1 MTKALPVPGLRP
13 KNSLDENAR
22 KILKIRLAEF
32 YALATVVDQELA
44 VAELH
49 NLRIAAKRLRYS
61 LELFPTVF
69 GEAGARNID
78 RIKALQEELGVI
90 HDIDVRIELIRSEL
104 LAQNE
109 TQLDSI
115 IEELMTASKTAH
127 RAILTSAL
135 RPPPDDPRRGLY
147 ALLGRQMLDRRER
160 YRAFITLW
168 NEFEGA
174 GMRSDLVQMTWD
186 SSRACASKDPA

>member
-1 MTKALPVPGLRP
+1 MKAAVFHGPGDLRVSELPRP
-13 KNSLDENAR
+13 SISEHEIL
-22 KILKIRLAEF
+22 LKIA
-32 YALATVVDQELA
+32 ACA
-44 VAELH
+44 VCGSDVRTFRH
-49 NLRIAAKRLRYS
+49 
-61 LELFPTVF
+61 
-69 GEAGARNID
+69 GARNID

-115 IEELMTASKTAH
+115 IEELMTASKTTH

-186 SSRACASKDPA
+186 SSRASATKDAA